1 MNTTSS
7 DDNNDP
13 FAVTEIERPSP
24 FRANIVLVTKTY
36 FYVQGAGDSPS
47 KHYERKWPH
56 EFVFSKNPKFVH
68 VIHCRCLFSNAMV
81 GDVMLHASF
90 VERDNYLDSF
100 ICFTNTILTKYKKY
114 EVTRPKETFKIWFTD
129 LNGNLINVQQFVLEL
144 MLEY

>member
-1 MNTTSS
+1 MQMITTSS
-7 DDNNDP
+7 DEEVLPGMFNTDP
-13 FAVTEIERPSP
+13 FAVTKTPR
-24 FRANIVLVTKTY
+24 VTKTY